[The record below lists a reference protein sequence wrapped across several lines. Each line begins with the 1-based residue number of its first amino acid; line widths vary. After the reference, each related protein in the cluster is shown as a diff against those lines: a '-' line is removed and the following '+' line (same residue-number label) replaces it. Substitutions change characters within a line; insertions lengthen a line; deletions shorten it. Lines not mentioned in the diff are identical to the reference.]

1 MNIKLKL
8 LIGTTYLIC
17 FSTLIFIIFSNFDFK
32 DLFDINFFK
41 NNQQIFNDLKLKNIF
56 LLLFLFSIFSI
67 IWILLLGFGSPII
80 LFAGFVFGQWLG
92 TVVTVISFTIG
103 ATLLYS
109 LVNLFFKD
117 FIKNRFSVKIEKF
130 INLFNKNDFLYFTLF
145 RFTGGGMPFAIQ
157 NVLPVIFDMTIK
169 KYFFSTLLGIVP
181 GIFIINSL
189 GAGVGNF
196 IGKISH
202 KRFASKEGI
211 ENFSEKHNKFTDN
224 FQDYKPL
231 LFIGNTT
238 LHTNKQV
245 SAECETY
252 RLTLLAH
259 FFDPSPKYG
268 VGGLLRLLRNR

>member
-32 DLFDINFFK
+32 DLFDVNFFK

-56 LLLFLFSIFSI
+56 LLLVLFSIFSI

-117 FIKNRFSVKIEKF
+117 FIKNRFSVKIGKF

-157 NVLPVIFDMTIK
+157 NILPVIFDMKIK
-169 KYFFSTLLGIVP
+169 KYFFSTLLGIIP
-181 GIFIINSL
+181 GIFILASIGS
-189 GAGVGNF
+189 GVGNF
-196 IGKISH
+196 I
-202 KRFASKEGI
+202 
-211 ENFSEKHNKFTDN
+211 NKNDSIVWTELIKDPEIYFPILIFVLVLVLAAVIN
-224 FQDYKPL
+224 K
-231 LFIGNTT
+231 LFFN
-238 LHTNKQV
+238 
-245 SAECETY
+245 
-252 RLTLLAH
+252 
-259 FFDPSPKYG
+259 
-268 VGGLLRLLRNR
+268 NRITK

>member
-32 DLFDINFFK
+32 DLFDVNFFK

-56 LLLFLFSIFSI
+56 LLLVLFSIFSI

-117 FIKNRFSVKIEKF
+117 FIKNRFSVKIGKF

-157 NVLPVIFDMTIK
+157 NILPVIFDMKIK
-169 KYFFSTLLGIVP
+169 KYFFSTLLGIIP
-181 GIFIINSL
+181 GIFILASIGS
-189 GAGVGNF
+189 GVGNF
-196 IGKISH
+196 I
-202 KRFASKEGI
+202 
-211 ENFSEKHNKFTDN
+211 NKNDSIVWTELIKDPEIYFPILIFVIVLVLAAVIN
-224 FQDYKPL
+224 K
-231 LFIGNTT
+231 LFFN
-238 LHTNKQV
+238 
-245 SAECETY
+245 
-252 RLTLLAH
+252 
-259 FFDPSPKYG
+259 
-268 VGGLLRLLRNR
+268 NRITK